1 MRTSESGFRL
11 GLGLLVER
19 AERTIFW
26 VIVAAGL
33 GVIAMVGCHRNAAPT
48 AANESASGAAA
59 NAGPDPAEAN
69 LAAVSGS
76 AQVLGQSQQAPT
88 SQSSQE
94 YTQQQAAPIERQAP
108 PDQGHGYQ
116 DQGYSDQDA
125 EAGYAATLTDE
136 QASAPP
142 PPLPVYNQPEAPDP
156 NDIWTPGYWAYAP
169 AGYYWVPGAWC
180 APPYIGALWT
190 PGYWGYYGGH
200 YRFHHGFWGP
210 HIGYYGGVNYG
221 FGYVGVGYLG
231 GYWAGSN
238 FNYNRNF
245 NRVGP
250 NIRNVYVRDVT
261 FNNVHYNSYAVN
273 TRIGPRV
280 SYNGGN
286 GGVRATPRP
295 AELAALREPRV
306 APMQS
311 QVQAERESA
320 QNRQQFYA
328 ANQGRPAIAAAP
340 RPFAAERGI
349 APPAR
354 TTSDLV
360 RPGVQPRPGQI
371 ENRPGQFAGRP
382 AQIENRPAQPVVENR
397 PGQPAPA
404 AQPGRPMA
412 TRLGQPG
419 TGNTQ
424 PPAPPRSEIHRVP
437 QGQFQ
442 PRPAQPEPARPEP
455 PRQPQTQPRPQ
466 ESPSRPQPQP
476 FARPQEP
483 VRQPLAQPRPETQA
497 RPQPPEVRPQ
507 PQVRAEPRPQPQA
520 RPAPQARPQP
530 QPRPEAQPHE
540 DAHPKL

>member
-1 MRTSESGFRL
+1 MRTSENFFRL
-11 GLGLLVER
+11 GLAVLAER
-19 AERTIFW
+19 AERVLFW
-26 VIVAAGL
+26 GIAAAGL
-33 GVIAMVGCHRNAAPT
+33 GVIAIVGCHSDAPQTAASETANT
-48 AANESASGAAA
+48 AANT
-59 NAGPDPAEAN
+59 GPDPAEAN
-69 LAAVSGS
+69 LAPVNGS

-108 PDQGHGYQ
+108 PDQGQVGYQ
-116 DQGYSDQDA
+116 NQGYSDQDA

-142 PPLPVYNQPEAPDP
+142 PPLPVYDQPEAPDP
-156 NDIWTPGYWAYAP
+156 NYLWTPGYWAYAP

-180 APPYIGALWT
+180 AAPYVGALWT
-190 PGYWGYYGGH
+190 PGYWGYYGGY

-250 NIRNVYVRDVT
+250 RIQNVYVREVT
-261 FNNVHYNSYAVN
+261 YNNVRYNSYEVN

-311 QVQAERESA
+311 QVQAQREAA

-328 ANQGRPAIAAAP
+328 ANQGRPAMAAAP

-349 APPAR
+349 AAPAR
-354 TTSDLV
+354 TTADLV
-360 RPGVQPRPGQI
+360 RPGMQPRPGQI
-371 ENRPGQFAGRP
+371 ENRPEQFQNRP
-382 AQIENRPAQPVVENR
+382 APLANRPAQPVVENR
-397 PGQPAPA
+397 PGQPAPQA
-404 AQPGRPMA
+404 RPVQPERAMGGRPGEPA
-412 TRLGQPG
+412 AGNPQP
-419 TGNTQ
+419 Q
-424 PPAPPRSEIHRVP
+424 APPRSEVRRLP
-437 QGQFQ
+437 QGQLQ
-442 PRPAQPEPARPEP
+442 PRPAQPEPARPAP
-455 PRQPQTQPRPQ
+455 QSQPQQ
-466 ESPSRPQPQP
+466 

-483 VRQPLAQPRPETQA
+483 ARQAQPRPQ
-497 RPQPPEVRPQ
+497 PQ
-507 PQVRAEPRPQPQA
+507 PQPRQPQPEARPQPQA
-520 RPAPQARPQP
+520 RPQPEQRPQPQARPQP
-530 QPRPEAQPHE
+530 QPQQRPQAPPQQRPQREE
-540 DAHPKL
+540 EHPKP